1 MELDVV
7 VNSRIIFGGK
17 EFNWTWWSTFGIDMV
32 VNTRNGRG
40 GTVDLDVVVNSR
52 IGRDGKVS
60 DWTW

>member
-32 VNTRNGRG
+32 VNSRFGR
-40 GTVDLDVVVNSR
+40 R
-52 IGRDGKVS
+52 GKQ
-60 DWTW
+60 